1 MSRGYLPALVSCP
14 AFYKTLLSP
23 ETAPGTDPPSTS
35 DHSFLLLVFLTYCIS
50 ELSLGS
56 TLHAINLHCN
66 NISKIEAIDHIW
78 NLRHLDLS
86 SNQISQIEGL
96 NTLTK
101 LCTLNLSC
109 NLITKVEGLEEL
121 INLTRLNLSYNQIND
136 LSGLI
141 PLHGIKHKLRY
152 IDLHSNCIDSIHHLI
167 QCTVGLLFLT
177 NLTLEKDGDDN
188 PVCRLPGYRAV
199 LLQTLP
205 QLRILD
211 CKNIFGEPVNLT
223 EINSSQ
229 LQCLEG
235 LLDNLVSSESP
246 INISEDE
253 IIDRMAVVTA
263 PIDELARL
271 EQFASTPRDA
281 ALTSLMS
288 VCPSSEPENIHHES
302 DLQNE
307 IKLQKLDDQILQ
319 LLNETSNSI
328 DNVPEKDLRLKR
340 DTDITSESDYGNRKE
355 CNRKVPR
362 RSKIPYYP
370 KTIQTI
376 KHHNKNYNSFTSCNH
391 KMKTP
396 YLKELYVS
404 SSLANSHMLQES
416 EKPKTEIIKVEK
428 STSEDNTYRSLIEQ
442 LDQEREKRWR
452 AEQAEKKL
460 MDYIDEL
467 HKHANKKDNMHSL
480 ALLTTDR
487 LKEII
492 FKERNSKGQ
501 LEVTVHKLQNEIK
514 KLNVELMKAKDQQE
528 DHLTHLR
535 TLEKTLEKM
544 ERQKRQQQVA
554 QIRLIQ
560 EMELKAS
567 AADKEIYLLRTS
579 LHQEREQVQQLRE
592 LLASKEQAHRKE
604 LETRKFFTD
613 TEFQDALAKEMA
625 KKEKKH
631 EQVIKEYQEKID
643 VLNQQYMDLENEFR
657 VALTVEARRYQDV
670 RIGTQLFIENRI
682 NLTYMV
688 KEQKTKLTEVSKL
701 KQETAAN
708 LQNQINTLEIL
719 IEDDKEKS
727 IQIEL
732 LKHEKV
738 QLISELAAKE
748 SLILGLRTERK
759 VWGHELAQQDL
770 LLWPSLECKGTIS
783 AYQDLCLLGSS
794 DFPASASRVA
804 GITGSSLAQNR
815 GKLEAQIESLSR
827 ENECLRKTNES
838 DSDALR
844 IKCKIIE
851 DQTKTIRKLKDCLQE
866 KDEHIKRLQE
876 KITEIEKCTQEQ
888 LDEKS
893 AQLDEVLEKLERHNE
908 RKEKLKQQLKGKEV
922 ELEEIRKAYSTLN
935 QKWHD
940 KGELLCHL
948 ETQVKQVKEKFEN
961 KEKKLKA
968 ERDKSIELQKNAMEK
983 LHSMDD
989 AFKKQVDA
997 IVEAHQAEIAHL
1009 ANEKQKCIDSA
1020 NLKVHQIEQEMR
1032 ELLEETCK
1040 NKKTMEAK
1048 IKQLAFALNEIQQ
1061 DM

>member
-1 MSRGYLPALVSCP
+1 MEAAAAAAAAEVENEDGDSSCGDVC
-14 AFYKTLLSP
+14 FMDKGLQS
-23 ETAPGTDPPSTS
+23 
-35 DHSFLLLVFLTYCIS
+35 IS
-50 ELSLGS
+50 ELSLDS
-56 TLHAINLHCN
+56 TLHAVNLHCN

-86 SNQISQIEGL
+86 SNQISRIEGL

-121 INLTRLNLSYNQIND
+121 INLTRLNVSYNHIDD

-152 IDLHSNCIDSIHHLI
+152 IDLHSNCIDSIHHLL
-167 QCTVGLLFLT
+167 QCMVGLHFLT
-177 NLTLEKDGDDN
+177 NLILEKNGDDN
-188 PVCRLPGYRAV
+188 PVCQLPGYRAV
-199 LLQTLP
+199 ILQTLP

-211 CKNIFGEPVNLT
+211 CKNIFGEPVNLA

-235 LLDNLVSSESP
+235 LLDNLVSSDSP
-246 INISEDE
+246 LNISEDE
-253 IIDRMAVVTA
+253 IIDRMPVITA
-263 PIDELARL
+263 PIDELVPL
-271 EQFASTPRDA
+271 EQFASTPSDA
-281 ALTSLMS
+281 VLTSFMS
-288 VCPSSEPENIHHES
+288 VCQSSEPVKSNHES

-328 DNVPEKDLRLKR
+328 DNVPEEDPRPKR

-355 CNRKVPR
+355 CNRKVHR
-362 RSKIPYYP
+362 RSKIPYYA

-376 KHHNKNYNSFTSCNH
+376 KHHNKNYSSFVSCNR
-391 KMKTP
+391 KMKPP

-404 SSLANSHMLQES
+404 SSLANYPMLQES
-416 EKPKTEIIKVEK
+416 EKPKTEIIKVDQ
-428 STSEDNTYRSLIEQ
+428 SHSEDNTYQSLVEQ

-452 AEQAEKKL
+452 AEQAENKL

-467 HKHANKKDNMHSL
+467 HKHANEKEDIHSL

-487 LKEII
+487 
-492 FKERNSKGQ
+492 
-501 LEVTVHKLQNEIK
+501 
-514 KLNVELMKAKDQQE
+514 
-528 DHLTHLR
+528 
-535 TLEKTLEKM
+535 
-544 ERQKRQQQVA
+544 
-554 QIRLIQ
+554 
-560 EMELKAS
+560 
-567 AADKEIYLLRTS
+567 
-579 LHQEREQVQQLRE
+579 
-592 LLASKEQAHRKE
+592 KE
-604 LETRKFFTD
+604 LETREFFTD
-613 TEFQDALAKEMA
+613 AEFQDALAKEIA
-625 KKEKKH
+625 KEEKKH

-643 VLNQQYMDLENEFR
+643 VLSKQYMDLENEFR
-657 VALTVEARRYQDV
+657 IALTVEARRFQDV
-670 RIGTQLFIENRI
+670 KDGFENVATELAKSKHALIWAQRKENESSSLI
-682 NLTYMV
+682 KDLTCMV
-688 KEQKTKLTEVSKL
+688 KEQKTKLAEVSKL

-719 IEDDKEKS
+719 IEDDKQKS

-748 SLILGLRTERK
+748 SLIFGLRTERK
-759 VWGHELAQQDL
+759 VWGHELAQQ
-770 LLWPSLECKGTIS
+770 
-783 AYQDLCLLGSS
+783 
-794 DFPASASRVA
+794 
-804 GITGSSLAQNR
+804 GSSLAQNR

-844 IKCKIIE
+844 IKCKIID
-851 DQTKTIRKLKDCLQE
+851 DQTETIRKLKDSLQE
-866 KDEHIKRLQE
+866 KEEHIKRLQE
-876 KITEIEKCTQEQ
+876 KITEIKKCTQEQ

-893 AQLDEVLEKLERHNE
+893 SQLDEVLEKLERHNE
-908 RKEKLKQQLKGKEV
+908 RKENLKQQLKGKEV

-935 QKWHD
+935 RKWHD

-948 ETQVKQVKEKFEN
+948 ETQVKEVKEKFEN

-997 IVEAHQAEIAHL
+997 IVEAHQAEIAQL

-1020 NLKVHQIEQEMR
+1020 NLKVHQIEKEMR

>member
-1 MSRGYLPALVSCP
+1 MEAAAAAAAAAEVENEDGDSSCGDVC
-14 AFYKTLLSP
+14 FMDKGLQS
-23 ETAPGTDPPSTS
+23 
-35 DHSFLLLVFLTYCIS
+35 IS
-50 ELSLGS
+50 ELSLDS
-56 TLHAINLHCN
+56 TLHAVNLHCN

-86 SNQISQIEGL
+86 SNQISRIEGL

-121 INLTRLNLSYNQIND
+121 INLTRLNVSYNHIDD

-152 IDLHSNCIDSIHHLI
+152 IDLHSNCIDSIHHLL
-167 QCTVGLLFLT
+167 QCMVGLHFLT
-177 NLTLEKDGDDN
+177 NLILEKNGDDN
-188 PVCRLPGYRAV
+188 PVCQLPGTSLNTVTLPSELRGYRAV
-199 LLQTLP
+199 ILQTLP

-211 CKNIFGEPVNLT
+211 CKNIFGEPVNLA

-235 LLDNLVSSESP
+235 LLDNLVSSDSP
-246 INISEDE
+246 LNISEDE
-253 IIDRMAVVTA
+253 IIDRMPVITA
-263 PIDELARL
+263 PIDELVPL
-271 EQFASTPRDA
+271 EQFASTPSDA
-281 ALTSLMS
+281 VLTSFMS
-288 VCPSSEPENIHHES
+288 VCQSSEPEKSNHES

-328 DNVPEKDLRLKR
+328 DNVPEEDPRPKR

-355 CNRKVPR
+355 CNRKVHR
-362 RSKIPYYP
+362 RSKIPYYA

-376 KHHNKNYNSFTSCNH
+376 KHHNKNYSSFVSCNR
-391 KMKTP
+391 KMKPP

-404 SSLANSHMLQES
+404 SSLANYPMLQES
-416 EKPKTEIIKVEK
+416 EKPKTEIIKVDQ
-428 STSEDNTYRSLIEQ
+428 SHSEDNTYQSLVEQ

-452 AEQAEKKL
+452 AEQAENKL

-467 HKHANKKDNMHSL
+467 HKHANEKEDIHSL

-487 LKEII
+487 
-492 FKERNSKGQ
+492 
-501 LEVTVHKLQNEIK
+501 
-514 KLNVELMKAKDQQE
+514 
-528 DHLTHLR
+528 
-535 TLEKTLEKM
+535 
-544 ERQKRQQQVA
+544 
-554 QIRLIQ
+554 
-560 EMELKAS
+560 
-567 AADKEIYLLRTS
+567 
-579 LHQEREQVQQLRE
+579 
-592 LLASKEQAHRKE
+592 KE
-604 LETRKFFTD
+604 LETREFFTD
-613 TEFQDALAKEMA
+613 AEFQDALAKEIA
-625 KKEKKH
+625 KEEKKH

-643 VLNQQYMDLENEFR
+643 VLSKQYMDLENEFR
-657 VALTVEARRYQDV
+657 IALTVEARRFQDV
-670 RIGTQLFIENRI
+670 KDGFENVATELAKSKHALIWAQRKENESSSLI
-682 NLTYMV
+682 KDLTCMV
-688 KEQKTKLTEVSKL
+688 KEQKTKLAEVSKL

-719 IEDDKEKS
+719 IEDDKQKS

-748 SLILGLRTERK
+748 SLIFGLRTERK
-759 VWGHELAQQDL
+759 VWGHELAQQ
-770 LLWPSLECKGTIS
+770 
-783 AYQDLCLLGSS
+783 
-794 DFPASASRVA
+794 
-804 GITGSSLAQNR
+804 GSSLAQNR

-844 IKCKIIE
+844 IKCKIID
-851 DQTKTIRKLKDCLQE
+851 DQTETIRKLKDSLQE
-866 KDEHIKRLQE
+866 KEEHIKRLQE
-876 KITEIEKCTQEQ
+876 KITEIKKCTQER

-893 AQLDEVLEKLERHNE
+893 SQLDEVLEKLERHNE
-908 RKEKLKQQLKGKEV
+908 RKENLKQQLKGKEV

-935 QKWHD
+935 RKWHD

-948 ETQVKQVKEKFEN
+948 ETQVKEVKEKFEN

-997 IVEAHQAEIAHL
+997 IVEAHQAEIAQL

-1020 NLKVHQIEQEMR
+1020 NLKVHQIEKEMR

>member
-1 MSRGYLPALVSCP
+1 MEAAAAAAAEVENEDGDSSCGDVC
-14 AFYKTLLSP
+14 FMDKGLQS
-23 ETAPGTDPPSTS
+23 
-35 DHSFLLLVFLTYCIS
+35 IS
-50 ELSLGS
+50 ELSLDS
-56 TLHAINLHCN
+56 TLHAVNLHCN

-86 SNQISQIEGL
+86 SNQISRIEGL

-121 INLTRLNLSYNQIND
+121 INLTRLNLSYNHIND
-136 LSGLI
+136 LTGLI

-152 IDLHSNCIDSIHHLI
+152 IDLHSNCIDSIHHLL
-167 QCTVGLLFLT
+167 QCTIGLHFLT
-177 NLTLEKDGDDN
+177 NLILEKDGDDN

-199 LLQTLP
+199 ILQTLP

-211 CKNIFGEPVNLT
+211 CKNIFGEPVNLA

-235 LLDNLVSSESP
+235 LLDNLVSSDSP
-246 INISEDE
+246 LNISEDE
-253 IIDRMAVVTA
+253 IVDSIPVITA
-263 PIDELARL
+263 PIDELVPL
-271 EQFASTPRDA
+271 EQFASPPSDA
-281 ALTSLMS
+281 VLTSFMS
-288 VCPSSEPENIHHES
+288 VCQSSEPEKSNHEN

-319 LLNETSNSI
+319 LLNETCNSI
-328 DNVPEKDLRLKR
+328 DNVPEKDPRPKR

-355 CNRKVPR
+355 CNKKVPR
-362 RSKIPYYP
+362 RSKIPYYA

-376 KHHNKNYNSFTSCNH
+376 KHHNKNCNSFVSCSR
-391 KMKTP
+391 KMKPP

-404 SSLANSHMLQES
+404 SSLANCPMLQES
-416 EKPKTEIIKVEK
+416 EKPKTEIIKVDK
-428 STSEDNTYRSLIEQ
+428 SHSEDNTYQSLVEQ

-452 AEQAEKKL
+452 AEQAENKL

-467 HKHANKKDNMHSL
+467 HKHANEKDDIHSL

-492 FKERNSKGQ
+492 FRERNSKGQ
-501 LEVTVHKLQNEIK
+501 LEVMVHKLQNEIK
-514 KLNVELMKAKDQQE
+514 KLTVELMKAKDQQE
-528 DHLTHLR
+528 DHLKHLR
-535 TLEKTLEKM
+535 TLEKSLEKM
-544 ERQKRQQQVA
+544 ERQKRQQQAA

-560 EMELKAS
+560 EVELKAS
-567 AADKEIYLLRTS
+567 AADREIYLLRTS
-579 LHQEREQVQQLRE
+579 LHREREQVQQLHE
-592 LLASKEQAHRKE
+592 LLALKEQEHVKDGFENVATELAKSKHALIWAQRKE
-604 LETRKFFTD
+604 NESSSL
-613 TEFQDALAKEMA
+613 
-625 KKEKKH
+625 
-631 EQVIKEYQEKID
+631 IK
-643 VLNQQYMDLENEFR
+643 DL
-657 VALTVEARRYQDV
+657 TC
-670 RIGTQLFIENRI
+670 
-682 NLTYMV
+682 MV
-688 KEQKTKLTEVSKL
+688 KEQKTKLAEVSKL

-719 IEDDKEKS
+719 IEDDKQKS

-748 SLILGLRTERK
+748 SLIFGLRTERK
-759 VWGHELAQQDL
+759 VWGHELAQQ
-770 LLWPSLECKGTIS
+770 
-783 AYQDLCLLGSS
+783 
-794 DFPASASRVA
+794 
-804 GITGSSLAQNR
+804 GSSLAQNR

-838 DSDALR
+838 DSDALK
-844 IKCKIIE
+844 IKCKIID
-851 DQTKTIRKLKDCLQE
+851 DQTETIRKLKDCLQE

-893 AQLDEVLEKLERHNE
+893 SQLDEVLQKLERHNE

-935 QKWHD
+935 RKWHD

-948 ETQVKQVKEKFEN
+948 ETQVKEVKEKFEN

-997 IVEAHQAEIAHL
+997 IVEAHQAEIAQL

-1020 NLKVHQIEQEMR
+1020 NLKVHQIEKEMR

-1040 NKKTMEAK
+1040 NKRTMEVK
-1048 IKQLAFALNEIQQ
+1048 IKQLAFALSEIQQ